1 MKFAFFC
8 KRGLIP
14 ILTCISMSLSGQIY
28 PQIINISGRNTTSL
42 DGLWRTIVDPY
53 ENGYYDYRRKP
64 LANGFG
70 SDKDPVDKS
79 VLQEYDFATDKTLF
93 VPGDWNTQRAE
104 LYYYEGTVWYRK
116 RFEYKIT
123 AGNRLFLH
131 FAAVN
136 YEAIVFFNGREIGR
150 HSGGFTPF
158 NFEITGMVK
167 TGENSVVVKVD
178 NKRLPEGVPTINT
191 DWWNYGGITRQV
203 NLIET
208 PATFIRDYYV
218 QLKKGDKNTISSW
231 IQLDGKDPVQQVNI
245 EIPELKISRKV
256 RTDQNGYASFDI
268 KAKPVYWSPENPKL
282 YKVSIISENDTIS
295 DEIGFRT
302 IETKGT
308 KILLNGEETFLR
320 GVCIHEEAA
329 YRNGRAYSSD
339 EASVLLGWAKEMG
352 CNFVRLAHYP
362 HNEQMIRQAE
372 KMGILVWSE
381 IPVYWTI
388 QWSNQDTYK
397 NAENQLTDI
406 ITRDKNRTNI
416 IIWSIANETPQS
428 QERFDFLSRLA
439 AKARSLDNVRFVSAA
454 LEKEEVKPGLITVND
469 QLSKL
474 FDIISFNEYVGWYD
488 GLPEK
493 CDRVE
498 WTFSERKPVIITE
511 FGGECVYGLRGSKTD
526 RFSED
531 YQEDLYMRSVN
542 MFKRIPGLAGTTP
555 WILKDFRSPRRQLPG
570 IQDDF
575 NRKGL
580 VSDKGQKKKAF
591 YIMQKW
597 YNELK
602 MKKL

>member
-1 MKFAFFC
+1 MNVTH
-8 KRGLIP
+8 
-14 ILTCISMSLSGQIY
+14 ILKCGFLVMTTCIPFSLSGQQC
-28 PQIINISGRNTTSL
+28 PLLINVDGRHTTSL
-42 DGLWRTIVDPY
+42 DGVWRTIVDPY
-53 ENGYYDYRRKP
+53 ENGYYDYHRKP

-70 SDKDPVDKS
+70 SDKDLVDKS
-79 VLQEYDFATDKTLF
+79 LLQEYNFAADKTLS

-116 RFEYKIT
+116 RFEYNP
-123 AGNRLFLH
+123 ARGNRQFVH

-136 YEAIVFFNGREIGR
+136 YEAIVFFNGKEIGK
-150 HSGGFTPF
+150 HVGGFTPF
-158 NFEITGMVK
+158 NFEVTGLIK
-167 TGENSVVVKVD
+167 SGENSIVVKVD
-178 NKRLPEGVPTINT
+178 NKRMLEGVPTINT

-208 PATFIRDYYV
+208 PAAFIRDYYV
-218 QLKKGDKNTISSW
+218 QLKKNDRNILKGW
-231 IQLDGKDPVQQVNI
+231 VQLDGNRTPQKVRI
-245 EIPELKISRKV
+245 EIPELKIKHEV
-256 RTDQNGYASFDI
+256 RTDEHGYASFEI
-268 KAKPVYWSPENPKL
+268 NANPVYWSPENPKL
-282 YKVSIISENDTIS
+282 YRVTISNDSDTIS

-302 IETKGT
+302 IETRGNR
-308 KILLNGEETFLR
+308 ILLNGNEVFCR

-329 YRNGRAYSSD
+329 YRNGRAYSAD
-339 EASVLLGWAKEMG
+339 EASTLLGWAKELG

-372 KMGILVWSE
+372 KMGIMVWSE

-388 QWSNQDTYK
+388 QWSNPETYK
-397 NAENQLTDI
+397 NAEDQLADM

-428 QERFDFLSRLA
+428 PERYDFLSRLA
-439 AKARSLDNVRFVSAA
+439 AKARSMDNVRFVSAA
-454 LEKEEVKPGLITVND
+454 LEKEEIKPGLMTVND
-469 QLSKL
+469 SLGKL

-498 WTFSERKPVIITE
+498 WKFSENKPVIISE
-511 FGGECVYGLRGSKTD
+511 FGGECVYGLRGEKTD
-526 RFSED
+526 RFTED
-531 YQEDLYMRSVN
+531 YQEDMYIRSVN

-570 IQDDF
+570 LQDDF

-591 YIMQKW
+591 YVMQKW

-602 MKKL
+602 K

>member
-320 GVCIHEEAA
+320 GICIHEEAA

-469 QLSKL
+469 PLSKL

-531 YQEDLYMRSVN
+531 YQEDMYMRSVN

-602 MKKL
+602 MNKL

>member
-218 QLKKGDKNTISSW
+218 QLKKGDKNTISTW

-320 GVCIHEEAA
+320 GICIHEEAA

-469 QLSKL
+469 PLSKL

-531 YQEDLYMRSVN
+531 YQEDMYMRSVN

-602 MKKL
+602 MNKL

>member
-14 ILTCISMSLSGQIY
+14 VLTCISMSLSGQIY

-104 LYYYEGTVWYRK
+104 LYYYEGTIWYRK

-178 NKRLPEGVPTINT
+178 NKRLPEGVPAINT

-320 GVCIHEEAA
+320 GICIHEEAA

-498 WTFSERKPVIITE
+498 WTFSEQKPVIITE

-531 YQEDLYMRSVN
+531 YQEDMYMRSVN

-602 MKKL
+602 MNKL

>member
-1 MKFAFFC
+1 VD
-8 KRGLIP
+8 
-14 ILTCISMSLSGQIY
+14 
-28 PQIINISGRNTTSL
+28 GRNTISL

-70 SDKDPVDKS
+70 NDKDLVDKS
-79 VLQEYDFATDKTLF
+79 LLQEYDFSTDKTLS

-116 RFEYKIT
+116 RFEYNPANGK
-123 AGNRLFLH
+123 RQFLH

-136 YEAIVFFNGREIGR
+136 YEAIVFVNGKEVGK
-150 HSGGFTPF
+150 HVGGFTPF
-158 NFEITGMVK
+158 NVEVTGLIK
-167 TGENSVVVKVD
+167 TGDNSIVVKVD
-178 NKRLPEGVPTINT
+178 NTRMLEGVPTINT

-203 NLIET
+203 SLIET
-208 PATFIRDYYV
+208 PATLIRDYYV
-218 QLKKGDKNTISSW
+218 QLKKNDQHIINGW
-231 IQLDGKDPVQQVNI
+231 VQLDGNQTLQKVRI
-245 EIPELKISRKV
+245 EIPELKINQEVSTNK
-256 RTDQNGYASFDI
+256 NGYASFEIEAD
-268 KAKPVYWSPENPKL
+268 PVYWSPDNPKL
-282 YKVSIISENDTIS
+282 YKVRIANESDSIA

-302 IETKGT
+302 IETKGNT
-308 KILLNGEETFLR
+308 ILLNGKAIFCR
-320 GVCIHEEAA
+320 GVSIHEEAA

-339 EASVLLGWAKEMG
+339 EAAILLGWAKELG

-372 KMGILVWSE
+372 QMGFMVWSE

-388 QWSNQDTYK
+388 QWSNPETYR
-397 NAENQLTDI
+397 NAENQLTAMI
-406 ITRDKNRTNI
+406 ARDKNRTNI

-428 QERFDFLSRLA
+428 PERYDFLSRLA
-439 AKARSLDNVRFVSAA
+439 AKARSMDNVRFVSAA
-454 LEKEEVKPGLITVND
+454 LEKEEIKPGLMTVSD
-469 QLSKL
+469 SLGRL

-498 WTFSERKPVIITE
+498 WNFSENKPVIISE
-511 FGGECVYGLRGSKTD
+511 FGGECVYGLRGAKTD
-526 RFSED
+526 RFTED
-531 YQEDLYMRSVN
+531 YQEDMYIRSVN
-542 MFKRIPGLAGTTP
+542 MLKRIPGLAGTTP

-570 IQDDF
+570 LQDDF

-591 YIMQKW
+591 YVMQKW
-597 YNELK
+597 YSELRIK
-602 MKKL
+602 